1 MPEFGGLTLW
11 CAFASPVIDATSFPS
26 ILLRP
31 FGAGETQDLFVYD
44 PLTLAWTDL
53 SSQVSCTLPAARFY
67 HGFTS
72 TGDKLYIHGGLIR
85 GEDRS
90 TVTFTASQIISENK
104 GLRSLLF
111 DRDHR

>member
-11 CAFASPVIDATSFPS
+11 CAFASPVIDATSFPT

-53 SSQVSCTLPAARFY
+53 SSQQRPDPCNCRPCPLFAKRYFKPHKKKVGAA
-67 HGFTS
+67 
-72 TGDKLYIHGGLIR
+72 D
-85 GEDRS
+85 
-90 TVTFTASQIISENK
+90 A
-104 GLRSLLF
+104 
-111 DRDHR
+111 